1 MSFDVKYCLIAI
13 CTLCFHLETQGQVL
27 SDTMRTKDIPQVT
40 VTSDRTNSPGAVSV
54 SKRADARLMQATGTL
69 QVSDVIKYMSGATV
83 KDYGGVGGLKT
94 VSVRGLGASH
104 TAVAYDGIIITDNQT
119 GQIDLG
125 KFSATQAESVRM
137 VSGPDNDLLQPAS
150 LAAQAAVISI
160 NHRIIAGRMAQDKG
174 QLPLLT
180 KQRSKLIGDAA

>member
-40 VTSDRTNSPGAVSV
+40 VTSDRTNSPGAVST

-94 VSVRGLGASH
+94 VSVRGLGAG
-104 TAVAYDGIIITDNQT
+104 AYRYLPEPGGFPQRNGSEHD
-119 GQIDLG
+119 
-125 KFSATQAESVRM
+125 
-137 VSGPDNDLLQPAS
+137 
-150 LAAQAAVISI
+150 AQRRLVP
-160 NHRIIAGRMAQDKG
+160 NHLDR
-174 QLPLLT
+174 
-180 KQRSKLIGDAA
+180 